1 MITDDSIEI
10 DAPPSVVW
18 DVFADVERWPTWTAS
33 VTSLEAL
40 DSADLDVGRR
50 FRIKQPRLPR
60 VTWVVSALTP
70 GSSWTW
76 VSRTPGNTTE
86 ASHRVEPLE
95 GGTRTLVRQ
104 RIDQRGP
111 GGVLVGALMRRM
123 TRRYL
128 RLEAEG
134 LKRASEAR
142 VGAATT

>member
-1 MITDDSIEI
+1 MQTDDSIQI
-10 DAPPSVVW
+10 DAPPAVVW
-18 DVFADVERWPTWTAS
+18 EVFADVEQWPRWTAS

-40 DSADLDVGRR
+40 DHAGLEVGRR

-60 VTWVVSALTP
+60 LTWVVTSVQA

-76 VSRTPGNTTE
+76 ASRTPGNTTE
-86 ASHRVEPLE
+86 ATHWVEPLD

-104 RIDQRGP
+104 RIDQGGP
-111 GGVLVGALMRRM
+111 GGVLVGALMRRT

-134 LKRASEAR
+134 
-142 VGAATT
+142 